1 MPNAFLDPS
10 VLESLRS
17 NKVRE
22 HPSPPRF
29 ACRGRRNL
37 ERAPTVQ
44 VSGHFKEIV
53 MDEMQVI
60 FGRMWIGGAFIN
72 LVPIFNIILNY

>member
-1 MPNAFLDPS
+1 M
-10 VLESLRS
+10 
-17 NKVRE
+17 
-22 HPSPPRF
+22 
-29 ACRGRRNL
+29 
-37 ERAPTVQ
+37 Q